1 MIAWLAALACAPAEN
16 VDESCTLAFVP
27 SPGPLS
33 EQTAAATDPV
43 ALAELRIRE
52 ARLASDPGFLTLA
65 ELAVDCALSR
75 EPRDVAARRW
85 KGHIDLQFHRFAQA
99 EQRLTE
105 LVAETDH
112 WRDHLLLG
120 DAKMEQ
126 GDLDG
131 AERSYER
138 ALDERPTIE
147 SYDRTAQLAWLRGDL
162 QGAIAQE
169 TLAFGAAHED
179 DPEVAAWVATALG
192 TWKMYAGETP
202 NELGLALKLLP
213 DYPHAHLALGRYWLS
228 LGEEQRARHHLQE
241 AGPTVAATRALSEL
255 DRSADVSAV
264 RLQDPRGYG
273 LWLALTDPAAALP
286 LLEAELSSRRDATTV
301 IGREWVAWRAGAPFS
316 TEAVREALATGIA
329 EPQVLLMAGELL
341 GDGALKARAAAVPAG
356 LLPSERVRAAVQDR

>member
-1 MIAWLAALACAPAEN
+1 MLSWFLVFACAPAEK

-33 EQTAAATDPV
+33 EQTSTTTDPV

-52 ARLASDPGFLTLA
+52 ARLAGDPGFLTLA

-75 EPRDVAARRW
+75 DPRDVGARRW

-99 EQRLTE
+99 EARLTE
-105 LVAETDH
+105 LAAETDF

-131 AERSYER
+131 AEVCYER
-138 ALDERPTIE
+138 ALDQRPTVE

-162 QGAIAQE
+162 AGAIGQE
-169 TLAFGAAHED
+169 TLAFGTVHEA
-179 DPEVAAWVATALG
+179 DPEVGAWVATALG

-202 NELGLALKLLP
+202 NELGLALKFLP
-213 DYPHAHLALGRYWLS
+213 DYPHAHYALGRYFLWR
-228 LGEEQRARHHLQE
+228 GEHDRAMEHLRK

-255 DRSADVSAV
+255 DPSVDVRSV

-273 LWLALTDPAAALP
+273 LWLALEDPAAALP
-286 LLEAELSSRRDATTV
+286 LLEAELASRRDATTV
-301 IGREWVAWRAGAPFS
+301 IGREWVAMRAGAPYS
-316 TEAVREALATGIA
+316 VEGVQKALATGIS
-329 EPQVLLMAGELL
+329 EPSVLLMAGEVT
-341 GDGALKARAAAVPAG
+341 GDPALRARAAAVPGG
-356 LLPSERVRAAVQDR
+356 LLPSELARTVR

>member
-1 MIAWLAALACAPAEN
+1 MIAWLAALACAPAEK

-33 EQTAAATDPV
+33 EQTAATTDPV

-52 ARLASDPGFLTLA
+52 ARLAGDPGFFTLA
-65 ELAVDCALSR
+65 ELALDCALSR
-75 EPRDVAARRW
+75 DPRDVAARRW
-85 KGHIDLQFHRFAQA
+85 KGHIELQFHQFAQA
-99 EQRLTE
+99 ERRLLE
-105 LVAETDH
+105 LAAETDH

-131 AERSYER
+131 AELCYER
-138 ALDERPTIE
+138 ALQQRPTVE

-169 TLAFGAAHED
+169 TLAFGATHEG

-213 DYPHAHLALGRYWLS
+213 DYSHAHLALGRYWLW
-228 LGEEQRARHHLQE
+228 LGENERARQHLTK
-241 AGPTVAATRALSEL
+241 AGPTVAATRALAEL
-255 DRSADVSAV
+255 DPSVDVKAV

-273 LWLALTDPAAALP
+273 LWLALEDPLAALP
-286 LLEAELSSRRDATTV
+286 LLETELASRRDATTV
-301 IGREWVAWRAGAPFS
+301 IGREWVAWKAGAPHS
-316 TEAVREALATGIA
+316 AQTVQRALATGIA
-329 EPQVLLMAGELL
+329 EPSVWLMAGEVL
-341 GDGALKARAAAVPAG
+341 GDDALKARAAAVVGG
-356 LLPSERVRAAVQDR
+356 LLPSERVRAAVQVH